1 MRGSYMDEPLVSII
15 IPTYNSESTLD
26 VCLNSIKDQTYK
38 NIEIIIVDKFS
49 TDNTKG
55 IAKKY
60 TNKILEKGPERSTQ
74 FNFASKHANRKYIYR
89 VDSDFIVGPKVVEE
103 CIAKCE
109 HEGFDAIAVHNT
121 SDPTISFWS
130 KVRKFERD
138 MYKDDE
144 INIGARFFKKSI
156 FEAVGGFDE
165 SLVAGEDYDIHN
177 KFLRMGCKIGKI
189 ESEEIHIGEP
199 KTLIEIAKKH
209 YYYGKTIGDFIKKN
223 PDRADSQLN
232 PVRGAYVRHW
242 KEFLWHP
249 ILSLGFFIYQIV
261 RYSSAG
267 LGYISIK
274 VKK

>member
-26 VCLNSIKDQTYK
+26 VCLNSTKDQTYK

-89 VDSDFIVGPKVVEE
+89 VDFDFIVGPKVVEE

-138 MYKDDE
+138 MYK
-144 INIGARFFKKSI
+144 
-156 FEAVGGFDE
+156 AVSYTHLRAHETRHD
-165 SLVAGEDYDIHN
+165 LVCRLLLE
-177 KFLRMGCKIGKI
+177 K
-189 ESEEIHIGEP
+189 
-199 KTLIEIAKKH
+199 
-209 YYYGKTIGDFIKKN
+209 KKN
-223 PDRADSQLN
+223 
-232 PVRGAYVRHW
+232 
-242 KEFLWHP
+242 
-249 ILSLGFFIYQIV
+249 
-261 RYSSAG
+261 
-267 LGYISIK
+267 
-274 VKK
+274 